1 MDIRQI
7 IEEKRDIFK
16 AMDLAIDNTLN
27 VQDAQMRKEG
37 RLELDKLRGK
47 DPAAP
52 FFIGYAY
59 EFEYDCSK
67 DTEYAQK
74 AIEEYNNLLNYEY
87 AFLHANIER
96 LKLAINGNNIKG

>member
-16 AMDLAIDNTLN
+16 AMDLAIDKTLN

-47 DPAAP
+47 DPAVP
-52 FFIGYAY
+52 FSSAMRM
-59 EFEYDCSK
+59 
-67 DTEYAQK
+67 
-74 AIEEYNNLLNYEY
+74 NLNM
-87 AFLHANIER
+87 IV
-96 LKLAINGNNIKG
+96 LKIRSMPKSDRRV

>member
-7 IEEKRDIFK
+7 IEEKRDFFK
-16 AMDLAIDNTLN
+16 AMDLAIDKTLN

-47 DPAAP
+47 DPGVP

-59 EFEYDCSK
+59 EFEYYCSK
-67 DTEYAQK
+67 DTVYAQK
-74 AIEEYNNLLNYEY
+74 AIEEYNNLLLVILIPLILLPLITLSLLYS
-87 AFLHANIER
+87 
-96 LKLAINGNNIKG
+96 NN

>member
-16 AMDLAIDNTLN
+16 AMDLAIDKTLN

-47 DPAAP
+47 DQAVP

-67 DTEYAQK
+67 
-74 AIEEYNNLLNYEY
+74 
-87 AFLHANIER
+87 
-96 LKLAINGNNIKG
+96 

>member
-16 AMDLAIDNTLN
+16 AMYLAIDKTLN

-47 DPAAP
+47 DPGVP

-67 DTEYAQK
+67 DTKYAQK
-74 AIEEYNNLLNYEY
+74 AIEEYNNLLSYEY

-96 LKLAINGNNIKG
+96 LQSAVNSVNP

>member
-7 IEEKRDIFK
+7 IEEKRDFFK
-16 AMDLAIDNTLN
+16 AMDLAIDKTLN

-47 DPAAP
+47 DPGVP

-67 DTEYAQK
+67 DTKYAWRK
-74 AIEEYNNLLNYEY
+74 RSIPTHL
-87 AFLHANIER
+87 ER
-96 LKLAINGNNIKG
+96 HNPPTIIAKMGLKRA